1 MKAKTIA
8 ILGLGRFG
16 GTLAKELES
25 LNQEVLGVDSN
36 EELVQKHSNY
46 LTHTVIADVTDIEVL
61 KSLSLNQFDTVVVS
75 IADDIRAS
83 LMTTMLLKELGIKSI
98 IAKAKD
104 SLHGK
109 MLEKIGAD
117 IVIYPER
124 DMALR
129 LAQQVIRE
137 NVVDYLK
144 IAPDVGLVEL
154 EVPDILVGISLK
166 ESKLREDYNL
176 SVVAIKIGDDVE
188 VPPNPTRPLDKR
200 DKLLIIG
207 HDEDILRLSK

>member
-1 MKAKTIA
+1 MKAKTVA

-25 LNQEVLGVDSN
+25 LNQEVLGVDID

-46 LTHTVIADVTDIEVL
+46 LTHTVIADVSDMEVL

-75 IADDIRAS
+75 IADDIRTS
-83 LMTTMLLKELGIKSI
+83 LMTTMLLKELNISHI

-117 IVIYPER
+117 VVIYPER

-154 EVPDILVGISLK
+154 EVPEMLIGVPLK
-166 ESKLREDYNL
+166 DSKLRESYNL
-176 SVVAIKIGDDVE
+176 SVVAVKVGDEVE
-188 VPPNPTRPLDKR
+188 VPPNPTRPLTAL

-207 HDEDILRLSK
+207 HDEDIYRLSK